1 MGDLARILI
10 QDGVLS
16 AEGAARAVKTARHG
30 DVASAALELRLA
42 EEQPLV
48 RALARTHECPGVDL
62 SRSVIPPGN
71 LDVVAPEFCREH
83 RLLPVSVG
91 RAEIVLAMADPDDLN
106 SADEVRFL
114 TGKKVLRYAAVG
126 TALLRAIDGLDRA
139 RREGAPAWRGD
150 HAPPLADRAAAHV
163 AVVKP
168 TDPAGGVELPEATA
182 TMELVGV
189 AEMATP
195 FHTQPTTLTPAP
207 ARAAAPARAPVPAPA
222 PAPSPARAPS
232 RSATPPPAP
241 SAADL
246 KQTTRI
252 EGLAVGKVAVVADD
266 DPDVRQLVATV
277 LGKMGCLT
285 LQAGDG
291 KSALETVRE
300 ARPDLV
306 VLDAMMPG
314 LHGFEVCRMI
324 KGDRALRATRV
335 ILCSAI
341 YRGSVG
347 TDAQVAFGADAF
359 VEKPFRLDELTRVFK
374 LALVG
379 PAAAETTEERAR
391 RDEAQALWRSAS
403 EALAVGRVAQAA
415 ELARDAAAKDPWSPE
430 AHYYLGHALSKQG
443 LLYEAVAA
451 YERAAELRPDVD
463 ASHQCLAQAYE
474 RLGFQKSAREAW
486 SRAVDTCKD
495 PARKK
500 VMQARLIKLLGV

>member
-10 QDGVLS
+10 QDGVLT
-16 AEGAARAVKTARHG
+16 AEGASRAVKTARNG

-48 RALARTHECPGVDL
+48 RALARSHECPGVDL
-62 SRSVIPPGN
+62 SRSVVPPSN
-71 LDVVAPEFCREH
+71 LDVVASEFCREH
-83 RLLPVSVG
+83 RLLPIAIG

-150 HAPPLADRAAAHV
+150 RAPALADRAAGHV

-168 TDPAGGVELPEATA
+168 IDPAGGVDLPEATG

-195 FHTQPTTLTPAP
+195 FQPTPPTLTPVP
-207 ARAAAPARAPVPAPA
+207 ARAAAMARAPAPA
-222 PAPSPARAPS
+222 PAPARAPA
-232 RSATPPPAP
+232 RPATPAVPQP
-241 SAADL
+241 AADL
-246 KQTTRI
+246 QPTTRM

-277 LGKMGCLT
+277 LGKLGCLT

-486 SRAVDTCKD
+486 SRAVETCKD